1 MNQILNTGIIPD
13 KFKIAKVIPIYKKD
27 DPSLFTNYRPIS
39 LLPGISKII
48 EKIVFNQLSVY
59 FKDSKLFTE
68 HQYGFRKEHSTE
80 HAVLELIDRITKTMD
95 NDEIPINIYLDLSKA
110 FDTLEH
116 NIIIGKLRHYG
127 VEGVSLSLFQNYLTN
142 RKQYVEYNNAKSDT
156 LNINT
161 GVPQGSILGP
171 LLFIIYIND
180 FSQASK
186 LFNFIAYADDTTLTS
201 TLSCFGHNATVGDRE
216 RKINAELGKID
227 EWLKINKLSLN
238 IKKTKFMIFAMPTKK
253 YQVPLIQL
261 NDVVIERVSNFNF
274 LGVTLDEQLNWKKHI
289 DKMSIKCSK
298 TVGILNKLKL
308 ILPINIKILL
318 YNTLLIPHINYCL
331 MAWGFNCNRLYT
343 LQKKAIR
350 IISQSKYNAHTS
362 PLFKKLKLLKLQD
375 LLKLQQLKF
384 YYKYTHKRLPTYL
397 QKLPL
402 YPRTDTHH
410 HYTRNC
416 SQIATFSTRHTFAT
430 KCISYNIPR
439 TINNT
444 PGAILQK
451 IHTHSI
457 HGFSTYTQLV
467 YINAYSDTCTTVDCY
482 ICAQ

>member
-1 MNQILNTGIIPD
+1 MSSSKQWHIGHIPNEY
-13 KFKIAKVIPIYKKD
+13 AN
-27 DPSLFTNYRPIS
+27 L
-39 LLPGISKII
+39 
-48 EKIVFNQLSVY
+48 
-59 FKDSKLFTE
+59 
-68 HQYGFRKEHSTE
+68 
-80 HAVLELIDRITKTMD
+80 A
-95 NDEIPINIYLDLSKA
+95 
-110 FDTLEH
+110 
-116 NIIIGKLRHYG
+116 
-127 VEGVSLSLFQNYLTN
+127 SLSLFQNYLTN

-186 LFNFIAYADDTTLTS
+186 LFNLIAYADDTTLTS
-201 TLSCFGHNATVGDRE
+201 TLSCFGHNTTVADRE

-274 LGVTLDEQLNWKKHI
+274 LGVTLDEQLNWKKH
-289 DKMSIKCSK
+289 IKCSK

-375 LLKLQQLKF
+375 LPKV
-384 YYKYTHKRLPTYL
+384 TT
-397 QKLPL
+397 
-402 YPRTDTHH
+402 T
-410 HYTRNC
+410 
-416 SQIATFSTRHTFAT
+416 QI
-430 KCISYNIPR
+430 
-439 TINNT
+439 
-444 PGAILQK
+444 L
-451 IHTHSI
+451 
-457 HGFSTYTQLV
+457 L
-467 YINAYSDTCTTVDCY
+467 
-482 ICAQ
+482 

>member
-1 MNQILNTGIIPD
+1 
-13 KFKIAKVIPIYKKD
+13 
-27 DPSLFTNYRPIS
+27 
-39 LLPGISKII
+39 
-48 EKIVFNQLSVY
+48 
-59 FKDSKLFTE
+59 
-68 HQYGFRKEHSTE
+68 
-80 HAVLELIDRITKTMD
+80 
-95 NDEIPINIYLDLSKA
+95 
-110 FDTLEH
+110 
-116 NIIIGKLRHYG
+116 
-127 VEGVSLSLFQNYLTN
+127 
-142 RKQYVEYNNAKSDT
+142 
-156 LNINT
+156 
-161 GVPQGSILGP
+161 
-171 LLFIIYIND
+171 
-180 FSQASK
+180 
-186 LFNFIAYADDTTLTS
+186 
-201 TLSCFGHNATVGDRE
+201 
-216 RKINAELGKID
+216 
-227 EWLKINKLSLN
+227 
-238 IKKTKFMIFAMPTKK
+238 
-253 YQVPLIQL
+253 
-261 NDVVIERVSNFNF
+261 
-274 LGVTLDEQLNWKKHI
+274 
-289 DKMSIKCSK
+289 MSIKCSK

-318 YNTLLIPHINYCL
+318 FNTLLFPHINYCL

-457 HGFSTYTQLV
+457 HGFST
-467 YINAYSDTCTTVDCY
+467 
-482 ICAQ
+482 